1 MDKFKNKKVWRKFV
15 QWKTSLDSDFISL
28 EKLQEALSHRA
39 GQRLRENT
47 PCVQKRVLGMQ
58 IMVGEVGENYWAQER
73 GDYPHFTHKR
83 KGLNSHSCPAGISLP
98 SGERNCCP
106 LRNHTFPTLGSQF
119 GCSPCLIP
127 GISALS
133 TGLQS
138 GHVIHSGINTWPPPE
153 REKFQGSFS
162 EITGGRRVFCL

>member
-58 IMVGEVGENYWAQER
+58 IMVGEVGENY
-73 GDYPHFTHKR
+73 
-83 KGLNSHSCPAGISLP
+83 
-98 SGERNCCP
+98 
-106 LRNHTFPTLGSQF
+106 
-119 GCSPCLIP
+119 
-127 GISALS
+127 
-133 TGLQS
+133 
-138 GHVIHSGINTWPPPE
+138 
-153 REKFQGSFS
+153 
-162 EITGGRRVFCL
+162 